1 MMGDL
6 VPYEARPLGGTSPF
20 SARPQASEG
29 YPDPSSED
37 IAIGIKAYWAMIRR
51 HPWVFLFCI
60 AVGLGAASYI
70 VATAP
75 ATYTAAAT
83 VRISDAS
90 RKMTGN
96 SEASAYNE
104 VLGRETDVMQSQI
117 QVMTSRQVA
126 TDVVEREGFRLF
138 PAEKQPYLL
147 ELTDIKVDS
156 AAPGAMVRF
165 RFSATGWSM
174 RVGSETVTG
183 PYGAPLSAA
192 GLTVTATHKPADSV
206 ATYHISPRSAAV
218 NYLRGNFAV
227 STRPKTDVI
236 DISFTGADPRFAQRV
251 VNAWA
256 ETFKDHNAEG
266 AQQTSRRRRIF
277 LEEQLRQNDAA
288 LQNAMS
294 AFSAYRSGQQVF
306 SSREKASAEQVG
318 IVNVDIRRADLNA
331 QRRTYQS
338 LLSQA
343 QRSDNADA
351 ALKALVSSP
360 GIAAN
365 PVIQQLYSQLSEFEL
380 KRDSLTSEGAA
391 STNPDVVRFSTLV
404 SSTTSR
410 LMAAVRNQI
419 TALDAQI
426 DALDN
431 LKKTSTSAIAA
442 APQAQSEEDRLGQQ
456 VQAYTKIS
464 EQLQEDYQKAKMAE
478 AVEAGQVEI
487 VDLADVPTAPISAGR
502 TRKLALGLVIGLL
515 AGIGLAILVDGM
527 NTSIRR
533 REDVERILQV
543 PGLAVIP
550 QFMGMGNGKLAR
562 ALPGRRKNGRNGHRS
577 ASRALGLVTVN
588 DARSSGAE
596 AYRTLRT
603 NLIFSQAVQS
613 LRTIVVTSAAPS
625 EGKTTTAANL
635 AVSFAQQGMR
645 VLIVDC
651 DLRRARLHKMFGVP
665 REPGLTECMLGQYEH
680 DAVTRETA
688 VPGLYVLASGQLPPN
703 PSELLGGDRMR
714 KTLQALSGAF
724 DLVILDT
731 PPLLAA
737 SDAAIL
743 STLCDGVV
751 LVVRA
756 GVTEA
761 EAGRQAMQQ
770 LASVGASVV
779 GAVLND
785 PDAKVQHYGGYYNYE
800 YAHDA

>member
-1 MMGDL
+1 MGDL
-6 VPYEARPLGGTSPF
+6 VPYEARSLGAPSPF
-20 SARPQASEG
+20 SARPQQSEG

-37 IAIGIKAYWAMIRR
+37 VAIGLKAYWAMVRR
-51 HPWVFLFCI
+51 HPWVFLLCVV
-60 AVGLGAASYI
+60 VGLGVAGYI

-75 ATYTAAAT
+75 ARYTASAT
-83 VRISDAS
+83 VRLADAS
-90 RKMTGN
+90 RAMTGN
-96 SEASAYNE
+96 MENSAYNE

-117 QVMTSRQVA
+117 QVMMSKQVA
-126 TDVVEREGFRLF
+126 SAVVDRGGFRLF
-138 PAEKQPYLL
+138 PAENQRYLA
-147 ELTDIKVDS
+147 ELTSIRVDS
-156 AAPGAMVRF
+156 SAPNGRVHF
-165 RFSATGWSM
+165 KFDTDGWSM
-174 RVGSETVTG
+174 RVASETVTG
-183 PYGAPLSAA
+183 PYGMPLTA
-192 GLTVTATHKPADSV
+192 GGVTVTAAKRPPDSAANYSV
-206 ATYHISPRSAAV
+206 SPQSAAV
-218 NYLRGNFAV
+218 NYLRGNFSV

-236 DISFTGADPRFAQRV
+236 DISFTGADPLFAQRV
-251 VNAWA
+251 VNGWA

-277 LEEQLRQNDAA
+277 LEEQLRQNDQA
-288 LQNAMS
+288 LQKAM
-294 AFSAYRSGQQVF
+294 ADYSAYRSGQQVF
-306 SSREKASAEQVG
+306 SSKEKASAEQVG

-338 LLSQA
+338 LLAQA
-343 QRSDNADA
+343 QRNPDNADA

-365 PVIQQLYSQLSEFEL
+365 PVIQQLYQQLSEFEL
-380 KRDSLTSEGAA
+380 RRDSLTSEGAA
-391 STNPDVVRFSTLV
+391 STNPDVVRFTTLV
-404 SSTTSR
+404 STTTAR

-431 LKKTSTSAIAA
+431 LKKTSTSQIAE
-442 APQAQSEEDRLGQQ
+442 APQAQSEEDRLNQQ
-456 VQAYTKIS
+456 VQAYQKIS

-487 VDLADVPTAPISAGR
+487 VDLADLPTQPISVGR
-502 TRKLALGLVIGLL
+502 TRKMALGLVIGVLL
-515 AGIGLAILVDGM
+515 GIGLVILVDGM

-533 REDVERILQV
+533 REDIERILQV

-550 QFMGMGNGKLAR
+550 QFMGMGGGRLAR
-562 ALPGRRKNGRNGHRS
+562 ALPGKRKNGSNGHHG
-577 ASRALGLVTVN
+577 AARALGLVTVN

-714 KTLQALSGAF
+714 KTLQALTGAF

-770 LASVGASVV
+770 LASVGARVV

>member
-1 MMGDL
+1 MGDL
-6 VPYEARPLGGTSPF
+6 VPYEARPLGAPAPTPTH
-20 SARPQASEG
+20 QAFAEG
-29 YPDPSSED
+29 YTDQTAEELGV
-37 IAIGIKAYWAMIRR
+37 GIKAYAAVVRR
-51 HPWVFLFCI
+51 HPWIFLSTV
-60 AVGLGAASYI
+60 AVCVAAAAYM
-70 VATAP
+70 VVKAP
-75 ATYTAAAT
+75 ARYTAGAV
-83 VRISDAS
+83 VRLADAS
-90 RKMTGN
+90 RAMTGN
-96 SEASAYNE
+96 MENSAYDQ

-117 QVMTSRQVA
+117 QVMMSRQVA
-126 TDVVEREGFRLF
+126 TDVVEREGLRLF
-138 PAEKQPYLL
+138 PGVNQRYLP
-147 ELTDIKVDS
+147 ELTGIHVDS
-156 AAPGAMVRF
+156 AAPAQPVHF
-165 RFSATGWSM
+165 TFSQTGWAM
-174 RVGSETVTG
+174 RAGSGTVTG
-183 PYGAPLSAA
+183 PYGSPLSA
-192 GLTVTATHKPADSV
+192 GGVTVTVTRKPPDSV
-206 ATYHISPRSAAV
+206 ASYSVSSLSAAV
-218 NYLRGNFAV
+218 RYIRGNFAV
-227 STRPKTDVI
+227 SARPKTDVI
-236 DISFTGADPRFAQRV
+236 DISFTAFDPLYAQRV

-256 ETFKDHNAEG
+256 LTFKDHNSEG

-277 LEEQLRQNDAA
+277 LEEQLRENDAS
-288 LQNAMS
+288 LQRAM
-294 AFSAYRSGQQVF
+294 ADFSAYRAGQRVF
-306 SSREKASAEQVG
+306 SSKEKASAEQVG

-331 QRRTYQS
+331 QRRTYQT
-338 LLSQA
+338 LMSQA
-343 QRSDNADA
+343 LRSPDNADA

-365 PVIQQLYSQLSEFEL
+365 PVIQQLYMQLSEFEM
-380 KRDSLTSEGAA
+380 KRDSLSSEGAA
-391 STNPDVVRFSTLV
+391 STNPDLIRFNSLV
-404 SSTTSR
+404 STTTSR
-410 LMAAVRNQI
+410 LIAAVRNQI
-419 TALDAQI
+419 TSLDAQI

-431 LKKTSTSAIAA
+431 LKRTSTTAIAE
-442 APQAQSEEDRLGQQ
+442 APQAQSEEDRLNQQ
-456 VQAYTKIS
+456 VLAYQKIS

-487 VDLADVPTAPISAGR
+487 VDLAELPTQPISAGR
-502 TRKLALGLVIGLL
+502 TRKIALGLVIGLL
-515 AGIGLAILVDGM
+515 AGIGLTVLVDGM

-550 QFMGMGNGKLAR
+550 QFMGMGNGRLR
-562 ALPGRRKNGRNGHRS
+562 RVLPSGKSKNGSRHS
-577 ASRALGLVTVN
+577 DRALGLVTVN

-665 REPGLTECMLGQYEH
+665 REPGLTECMLGQYGHEE
-680 DAVTRETA
+680 VTRETA

-714 KTLQALSGAF
+714 KTLAALSGAF

-770 LASVGASVV
+770 LASVGARVV